1 MDAVDGVAHI
11 LARGNDHREGE
22 KDHRADA
29 PMQAE
34 HGGVDVN
41 MADLNQGLES
51 EEYVEHGATSRAN
64 LDPAVG
70 GSANTE
76 LNGLSTAVA
85 TCTIGI
91 KRHQGSKARCVV
103 QCSTQCT
110 GLSLA

>member
-1 MDAVDGVAHI
+1 
-11 LARGNDHREGE
+11 
-22 KDHRADA
+22 
-29 PMQAE
+29 MQAE

-85 TCTIGI
+85 CTIGI
-91 KRHQGSKARCVV
+91 KRHQRYLARY
-103 QCSTQCT
+103 
-110 GLSLA
+110 GA

>member
-11 LARGNDHREGE
+11 LARGNDHRKGE

-34 HGGVDVN
+34 HGGIDVN

-51 EEYVEHGATSRAN
+51 EEYVEHDGATSRAN
-64 LDPAVG
+64 LDPAAVG

-76 LNGLSTAVA
+76 LARSPGAARGPPCRSLVDDVLAPSLSVP
-85 TCTIGI
+85 
-91 KRHQGSKARCVV
+91 AR
-103 QCSTQCT
+103 T
-110 GLSLA
+110 